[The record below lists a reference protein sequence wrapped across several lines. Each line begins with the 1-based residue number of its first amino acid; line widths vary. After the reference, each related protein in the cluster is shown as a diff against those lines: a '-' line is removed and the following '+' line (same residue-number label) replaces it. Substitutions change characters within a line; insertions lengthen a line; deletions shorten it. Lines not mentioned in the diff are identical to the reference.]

1 MIGKSKTWAM
11 ALLAGALLL
20 GGAAGVAVDRLALGA
35 GRPSAERRGGERDRR
50 AAFMDWLSQELKL
63 SPEQRAQI
71 EMTLERH
78 REAVSAIWSET
89 RPRYEQLRSQLRD
102 SIRAT
107 LSEEQRQAYEALLQR
122 EEERRRPYDRRDEIR

>member
-1 MIGKSKTWAM
+1 
-11 ALLAGALLL
+11 
-20 GGAAGVAVDRLALGA
+20 
-35 GRPSAERRGGERDRR
+35 
-50 AAFMDWLSQELKL
+50 
-63 SPEQRAQI
+63 
-71 EMTLERH
+71 MTLERH